1 MCESETR
8 QFRSLRLGAIIVA
21 FLFVQACTSKA
32 LILPTGPGQF
42 YPDYESTLLS
52 ATTRCSAVETLSAE
66 LTVSGRAG
74 KDRLRSR
81 VLAGLVQPGSVRLE
95 GVAPFGGPTF
105 ILTATPTHSTL
116 LLPRDSR
123 VLVGVPAQ
131 DILDALI
138 GVRLTP
144 DVLRRVLSGC
154 LVSSSEPVGGR
165 AYGTKWLVV
174 DTRDGDEN
182 YLQFDKDLPKL
193 VAVRTGN
200 LLTKYSNFLG
210 GVPRRVQMTRF
221 GVSGAIEVEVT
232 VLLEQIRVNTQLG
245 KEIFSV
251 DIPTTFVP
259 ITLED
264 LRSTG
269 PMRDVGG
276 S

>member
-8 QFRSLRLGAIIVA
+8 QFRSLRLGTIIVA

-200 LLTKYSNFLG
+200 LFTKYSNFLG
-210 GVPRRVQMTRF
+210 AVPRRVQMTRF
-221 GVSGAIEVEVT
+221 DVSGAIEVEVT

>member
-1 MCESETR
+1 M
-8 QFRSLRLGAIIVA
+8 
-21 FLFVQACTSKA
+21 
-32 LILPTGPGQF
+32 
-42 YPDYESTLLS
+42 
-52 ATTRCSAVETLSAE
+52 
-66 LTVSGRAG
+66 
-74 KDRLRSR
+74 
-81 VLAGLVQPGSVRLE
+81 
-95 GVAPFGGPTF
+95 
-105 ILTATPTHSTL
+105 
-116 LLPRDSR
+116 
-123 VLVGVPAQ
+123 
-131 DILDALI
+131 
-138 GVRLTP
+138 
-144 DVLRRVLSGC
+144 
-154 LVSSSEPVGGR
+154 GGR

-174 DTRDGDEN
+174 ESRDGDEN

-200 LLTKYSNFLG
+200 LFTKYSNFLG
-210 GVPRRVQMTRF
+210 AVPRRVQMTRF

>member
-8 QFRSLRLGAIIVA
+8 QFRSLRLGTIIVA

-174 DTRDGDEN
+174 ESRDGDEN

-200 LLTKYSNFLG
+200 LFTKYSNFLG
-210 GVPRRVQMTRF
+210 AVPRRVQMTRF

>member
-8 QFRSLRLGAIIVA
+8 QFRSLRLGTIIVA

-210 GVPRRVQMTRF
+210 AVPRRVQMTRF

>member
-8 QFRSLRLGAIIVA
+8 QFRSLRLGTIIVA

-182 YLQFDKDLPKL
+182 YLQFDKDLPIL

-200 LLTKYSNFLG
+200 LFTKYSNFLG
-210 GVPRRVQMTRF
+210 AVPRRVQMTRF

>member
-1 MCESETR
+1 M
-8 QFRSLRLGAIIVA
+8 A

-200 LLTKYSNFLG
+200 LFTKYSNFLG
-210 GVPRRVQMTRF
+210 AVPRRVQMTRF

>member
-8 QFRSLRLGAIIVA
+8 QFRSLRLGTIIVA

-200 LLTKYSNFLG
+200 LFTKYSNFLG
-210 GVPRRVQMTRF
+210 AVPRRVQMTRF

>member
-8 QFRSLRLGAIIVA
+8 QFRSLRLGTIIVA

-32 LILPTGPGQF
+32 LTLPTGPGQF

-174 DTRDGDEN
+174 ESRDGDEN

-200 LLTKYSNFLG
+200 LFTKYSNFLG
-210 GVPRRVQMTRF
+210 AVPRRVQMTRF

>member
-1 MCESETR
+1 MCESEYL
-8 QFRSLRLGAIIVA
+8 QLRSLRLGAIIVA

-32 LILPTGPGQF
+32 LILPTGPGKF
-42 YPDYESTLLS
+42 YPDYQSTILT
-52 ATTRCSAVETLSAE
+52 ATTRCAAVETLGAE

-74 KDRLRSR
+74 HDRLRSR
-81 VLAGLVQPGSVRLE
+81 VLAGLAQPGSVRLE

-138 GVRLTP
+138 GVRLAP

-154 LVSSSEPVGGR
+154 LLSSSEPVDGR
-165 AYGTKWLVV
+165 VYGTKWLVV
-174 DTRDGDEN
+174 KMRDGDEN
-182 YLQFDKDLPKL
+182 YLQFDNDLAKL
-193 VAVRTGN
+193 VAVRSGN
-200 LLTKYSNFLG
+200 LLTKYSDFLG
-210 GVPRRVQMTRF
+210 AMPRRVQMTRF

-232 VLLEQIRVNTQLG
+232 VLLAQIRVNTPLS

-259 ITLED
+259 ITLEN
-264 LRSTG
+264 LRSAG
-269 PMRDVGG
+269 PMRDLGG